1 MNLFF
6 EEKIIAKK
14 RINLS
19 VWKDKYGSKI
29 PIWDMG
35 DFHLKC
41 AIGCYEK
48 YAKDRERKLRI
59 RLSSIISDRKVSA
72 KLRTDAEKKLTALD
86 VEGFSISKAFPK
98 YSRLCAEAMKRG
110 LL

>member
-1 MNLFF
+1 M
-6 EEKIIAKK
+6 AKK

-29 PIWDMG
+29 PIVDME

-41 AIGCYEK
+41 AIRCYER
-48 YAKDRERKLRI
+48 YAEDRERKLRS
-59 RLSSIISDRKVSA
+59 RLLAITGDRSVSSKV
-72 KLRTDAEKKLTALD
+72 RIDAEKKLVALD

>member
-1 MNLFF
+1 MT
-6 EEKIIAKK
+6 KK

-29 PIWDMG
+29 PIVDME

-59 RLSSIISDRKVSA
+59 RLSAVISDRTVSA
-72 KLRTDAEKKLTALD
+72 KLRTDAEKKLSVLE
-86 VEGFSISKAFPK
+86 VEDFSTSEAFPK
-98 YSRLCAEAMKRG
+98 YPRLCAEAMKRG